1 VRTASAQKKDSAPV
15 SAIELKSLFANL
27 SSSPA
32 IVLAVSGGPDSTAL
46 MALAARWRKTLKVKP
61 KLTAVTID
69 HALRKES
76 KAEALAVGRLARKLG
91 LKHMT
96 LRWSGKK
103 PATGLQQAARRER
116 YRLLVSAAKQA
127 KAGHIATAHTLDD
140 QAETVLIRMARGSGL
155 TGLRAMARQ
164 SALDGLILVRPFLD
178 LPKSRLV
185 ATLRAAKIAFADDPS
200 NRDPKF
206 TRARLRG
213 LMPAFAQEG
222 LTAQRLAR
230 LARRLRRADLAIEAA
245 VDRAMADLASRDGES
260 IVFQAS
266 KYAGLPD
273 EIALRLIGRAVARLG
288 QEGPAELGK
297 LEAMMAALAAALSE
311 KADNQRF
318 GRTLAGASVSLVG
331 GRIMVARAPAR
342 RQPAVPA
349 REAALTTR
357 GRGKAK
363 APKAR

>member
-1 VRTASAQKKDSAPV
+1 
-15 SAIELKSLFANL
+15 
-27 SSSPA
+27 
-32 IVLAVSGGPDSTAL
+32 
-46 MALAARWRKTLKVKP
+46 
-61 KLTAVTID
+61 
-69 HALRKES
+69 
-76 KAEALAVGRLARKLG
+76 
-91 LKHMT
+91 
-96 LRWSGKK
+96 
-103 PATGLQQAARRER
+103 
-116 YRLLVSAAKQA
+116 
-127 KAGHIATAHTLDD
+127 
-140 QAETVLIRMARGSGL
+140 
-155 TGLRAMARQ
+155 MARQ

-318 GRTLAGASVSLVG
+318 GRTLAGASVSLAG